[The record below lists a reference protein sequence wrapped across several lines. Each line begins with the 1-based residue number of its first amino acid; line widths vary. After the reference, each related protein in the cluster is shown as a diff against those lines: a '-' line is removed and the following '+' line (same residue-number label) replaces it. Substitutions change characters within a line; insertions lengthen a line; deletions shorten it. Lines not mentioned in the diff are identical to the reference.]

1 MRRGLAEL
9 PLHGGKAP
17 RWLFQR
23 MTRLSR
29 VIIEIIIEEYG
40 PEEFLKRISDPVWFQ
55 SLGCVL
61 GFDWHSSG
69 VTTTVCG
76 ALKEGI
82 KDIESELGIFIA
94 GGKGRTSRKTPQEIT
109 IKTEQFSLDPN
120 PLIYASRMS
129 AKVDSAAL
137 QDGYQIYHHVF
148 FGSKDGKWAVVQQGM
163 NPNTRWAR
171 RYHWLSSDFSDFVIE
186 PHKAIV
192 CNQKTE
198 PLNLIAKESENTRTV
213 SVKLSKD
220 KPEKTIKE
228 LKRIKE
234 LIMPEHHP
242 IYNSDINPNRI
253 EKILLATYENPSDDF
268 ASLLIKQGIGPKTL
282 RALALVAEIT
292 YGAKPSFKD
301 PVSYSFAH
309 GGKDGFP
316 YPVNQADYDRSIA
329 ILEKSIKQAKIG
341 RSEQLS
347 ALKRLAHWQNKT
359 YTKLNGKLAN
369 ASTR

>member
-1 MRRGLAEL
+1 MRQGFAEL
-9 PLHGGKAP
+9 PLHWGSAP

-29 VIIEIIIEEYG
+29 AIIEIIIGEYG
-40 PEEFLKRISDPVWFQ
+40 SEEFLKRISDPIWFQ

-76 ALKEGI
+76 AIKEGI
-82 KDIESELGIFIA
+82 KNIESDLGIFIA
-94 GGKGRTSRKTPQEIT
+94 GGKGKTSRKTPQEIT
-109 IKTEQFSLDPN
+109 IKTQKFSLDPN

-137 QDGYQIYHHVF
+137 QDGYQIYHHVL
-148 FGSKDGKWAVVQQGM
+148 FGTKDGRWAVVQQGM
-163 NPNTRWAR
+163 NPATRWAR
-171 RYHWLSSDFSDFVIE
+171 RYHWLSSDLVDFVVE

-192 CNQKTE
+192 CNYKTE
-198 PLNLIAKESENTRTV
+198 PLNLVAKESDDTRTV
-213 SVKLSKD
+213 SVKLAKENPD
-220 KPEKTIKE
+220 KTIKE

-234 LIMPEHHP
+234 LIMPQHHP
-242 IYNSDINPNRI
+242 IFASDINQNRLG
-253 EKILLATYENPSDDF
+253 KILLTTYENPPQDF
-268 ASLLIKQGIGPKTL
+268 AALLIKPGVGPKTL

-301 PVSYSFAH
+301 PVSYTFAH
-309 GGKDGFP
+309 GGKDGYP
-316 YPVNQADYDRSIA
+316 YPVNRNEYDRSIA

-341 RSEQLS
+341 RTEQLH
-347 ALKRLAHWQNKT
+347 ALKRLSVWQNQEGT
-359 YTKLNGKLAN
+359 DG
-369 ASTR
+369 SRQ